1 MLSSQERKKRKIA
14 PPPPPISDA
23 EVVDKIITSDL
34 CIDIYHDKAKA
45 S

>member
-1 MLSSQERKKRKIA
+1 MLSSQERNKRKIA
-14 PPPPPISDA
+14 PPPISDA

-34 CIDIYHDKAKA
+34 CIVIYLDEAKA

>member
-1 MLSSQERKKRKIA
+1 MLSSQERNKRKIA
-14 PPPPPISDA
+14 PPPPISDA